1 MISNE
6 LNKNVSIN
14 TKLIVLFVASFQ
26 IVSLFLG
33 KDSAEMTVVILYS
46 LIAVL
51 LVDYYFLFKG
61 PFKKLWSTLKWL
73 VLGIVILL
81 VIIGFINN

>member
-1 MISNE
+1 MISND
-6 LNKNVSIN
+6 LNKNVSLN
-14 TKLIVLFVASFQ
+14 TKLIVFFVASFQ
-26 IVSLFLG
+26 ILSFIFS
-33 KDSAEMTVVILYS
+33 KDSTEMTLVILLS

-61 PFKKLWSTLKWL
+61 PFKKLWSTLKWI

-81 VIIGFINN
+81 VLIGFINN